1 MTSSSYSPYFTSD
14 DLTSSSQH
22 TYQRWSEQED
32 SLLYNAVMDT
42 SGGISPIRWKR
53 ISLEY
58 FLGLRSESQCRY
70 RWNRVIHPG
79 LQKDVTMM
87 KDDVDTNNHVCV
99 VLQSHDK
106 RKVLRQKKM
115 PWTKEDKMM
124 LLQLVQQY
132 GRLWNYIATYYFP
145 GRFDG
150 TSCQTMWYNLR
161 QSEQRRRKR
170 QLKQEEIMT
179 TMTMTHVR
187 KEKNQEISIQQH
199 D

>member
-70 RWNRVIHPG
+70 RWNRVIHPQ
-79 LQKDVTMM
+79 LELCKDDATTTMM
-87 KDDVDTNNHVCV
+87 MLMKDG
-99 VLQSHDK
+99 DK
-106 RKVLRQKKM
+106 RKVLRQKKI

-132 GRLWNYIATYYFP
+132 GRLWNYIARYYFP

-170 QLKQEEIMT
+170 QLKQEEMM
-179 TMTMTHVR
+179 MTMTTKETTYVR
-187 KEKNQEISIQQH
+187 NEKNQEISMQQH